1 MHIKI
6 NLYKDRVFFN
16 TAINSLKD
24 IIFVEDLDIN
34 TEREYMKVAIIGA
47 GNMGGALARGLAK
60 GSIIPTSDIYVSNPS
75 TPKLE
80 TLKNEFPE
88 INITSNNCTA
98 ATAADMIV
106 LAVKPWKVVE
116 VVNELKPHLDYSRQ
130 AIASMVG
137 GLGIAQLSE
146 WLDKGDGALPAT
158 YIIIPNTAIA
168 TMSSMT
174 FISSARS
181 TTQKDALL
189 LDIFNE
195 LGKAM
200 LIEESAMPAATSLA
214 SCGIAYALRYIRSS
228 MEGGVELGI
237 RADDAKHIVM
247 QTLRGAVD
255 VLAASDAHPEAE
267 IDRVTT
273 PGGLT
278 IRGLNAME
286 AAGFTHS
293 VIEGLRASTK
303 R

>member
-1 MHIKI
+1 MKI
-6 NLYKDRVFFN
+6 
-16 TAINSLKD
+16 
-24 IIFVEDLDIN
+24 
-34 TEREYMKVAIIGA
+34 AIIGA

-60 GSIIPTSDIYVSNPS
+60 GSRITTSDVYVSNPS
-75 TPKLE
+75 TAKLE
-80 TLKNEFPE
+80 ALKAEFSE
-88 INITSNNCTA
+88 INTSSDNCA
-98 ATAADMIV
+98 VVREADIII
-106 LAVKPWKVVE
+106 LAVKPWKVEE
-116 VVNELKPHLDYSRQ
+116 VLTQIKPHIDYSRQ
-130 AIASMVG
+130 AVASLVG
-137 GLGIAQLSE
+137 GLGIAQLSQ
-146 WLDKGDGALPAT
+146 WLDKGNGVLPAT
-158 YIIIPNTAIA
+158 YIIMPNTAIA

-174 FISSARS
+174 FICSARS
-181 TTQKDALL
+181 TAERDNSLL
-189 LDIFNE
+189 EIFNE
-195 LGKAM
+195 LGQAM

-214 SCGIAYALRYIRSS
+214 SCGIAYALRYIRAA

-278 IRGLNAME
+278 IKGLNAME

>member
-1 MHIKI
+1 
-6 NLYKDRVFFN
+6 
-16 TAINSLKD
+16 
-24 IIFVEDLDIN
+24 
-34 TEREYMKVAIIGA
+34 MKVAIIGA

-60 GSIIPTSDIYVSNPS
+60 GTFIETSDIYVSNPS

-80 TLKNEFPE
+80 ALKEEFPE
-88 INITSNNCTA
+88 INTTTDNCVA
-98 ATAADMIV
+98 AAAGDLIII
-106 LAVKPWKVVE
+106 AVKPWKVVE
-116 VVNELKPHLDYSRQ
+116 VLDEIKPHLDYMSQ
-130 AIASMVG
+130 AVASMVG
-137 GLGIAQLSE
+137 GLDVAQLSK
-146 WLDKGDGALPAT
+146 WLDKGNGLLPAT
-158 YIIIPNTAIA
+158 YILIPNTAIA

-181 TTQKDALL
+181 TAEKDNDLI
-189 LDIFNE
+189 DIFNE

-200 LIEESAMPAATSLA
+200 LIDESAMPAATSLA
-214 SCGIAYALRYIRSS
+214 SCGIAYALRYIRAA

-237 RADDAKHIVM
+237 RANDAKHIVM

-255 VLAASDAHPEAE
+255 VLEASDTHPEAE
-267 IDRVTT
+267 IDKVTT

-278 IRGLNAME
+278 IKGLNAME

>member
-1 MHIKI
+1 
-6 NLYKDRVFFN
+6 
-16 TAINSLKD
+16 
-24 IIFVEDLDIN
+24 
-34 TEREYMKVAIIGA
+34 MKVAIIGA
-47 GNMGGALARGLAK
+47 GNMGGAVARGLVK
-60 GSIIPTSDIYVSNPS
+60 GTLVQTSDIYVSNPS

-80 TLKNEFPE
+80 ALKGEFPE
-88 INITSNNCTA
+88 VNTTTDNCA
-98 ATAADMIV
+98 AAVAADLVI

-116 VVNELKPHLDYSRQ
+116 VLEELKPHLDYSRQ
-130 AIASMVG
+130 AVASMVG

-146 WLDKGDGALPAT
+146 WLDKGDGVLPAT
-158 YIIIPNTAIA
+158 YILIPNTAIA

-181 TTQKDALL
+181 TAERDNLL
-189 LDIFNE
+189 LAVFNE

-200 LIEESAMPAATSLA
+200 LIDESAMPAATSLA
-214 SCGIAYALRYIRSS
+214 SCGIAYAFRYIRAA

-237 RADDAKHIVM
+237 RADEAKSIVM

-255 VLAASDAHPEAE
+255 VLEASGAHPEAE

>member
-1 MHIKI
+1 MKI
-6 NLYKDRVFFN
+6 SV
-16 TAINSLKD
+16 
-24 IIFVEDLDIN
+24 
-34 TEREYMKVAIIGA
+34 IGA
-47 GNMGGALARGLAK
+47 GAMGGAMVQGMIKGKTFANTDITVADPSAK
-60 GSIIPTSDIYVSNPS
+60 ALEQFDGTGTKITTDNAQAATTSDIV
-75 TPKLE
+75 
-80 TLKNEFPE
+80 
-88 INITSNNCTA
+88 A
-98 ATAADMIV
+98 V
-106 LAVKPWKVVE
+106 VVKPWLVE
-116 VVNELKPHLDYSRQ
+116 SVLKGIKDNLDYSRQ
-130 AIASMVG
+130 LLIVVAAGVSS
-137 GLGIAQLSE
+137 AQIRE
-146 WLDKGDGALPAT
+146 WLEKGDGTMIPLFLV
-158 YIIIPNTAIA
+158 IPNTAIA
-168 TMSSMT
+168 VMNSMT
-174 FISSARS
+174 FVVPVGASEEQTAIVKALFDEMGS
-181 TTQKDALL
+181 TLVTEERLL
-189 LDIFNE
+189 
-195 LGKAM
+195 
-200 LIEESAMPAATSLA
+200 AAGTTLA